1 MSAEATEKRK
11 LILIVEDVESTREV
25 IELSLRDLGTDFR
38 HAGNGLEGLRLA
50 AELLP
55 DLIVLDL
62 ALPKVKG
69 DEVLR
74 VLRTDP
80 VTKEVPVLVVTA
92 HGQSGMARTVIDM
105 GADAFMEKP
114 FLPVELLAAAHELLK
129 RRTG

>member
-1 MSAEATEKRK
+1 MSADKARK
-11 LILIVEDVESTREV
+11 VILIIEDVDSTQVV
-25 IELSLRDLGTDFR
+25 IEMSLRDLDAGFR
-38 HAGNGLEGLRLA
+38 FASDGLEGLRLA

-62 ALPKVKG
+62 ALPKVEG

-74 VLRTDP
+74 VLREDP
-80 VTKEVPVLVVTA
+80 LTRPIPVLVVTA
-92 HGQSGMARTVIDM
+92 HGQSGMARAVIEL

-129 RRTG
+129 R

>member
-1 MSAEATEKRK
+1 M
-11 LILIVEDVESTREV
+11 
-25 IELSLRDLGTDFR
+25 SLRDLDAGFR
-38 HAGNGLEGLRLA
+38 FASDGLEGLRLA

-74 VLRTDP
+74 VLREDP
-80 VTKEVPVLVVTA
+80 LTRSIPVLVVTA
-92 HGQSGMARTVIDM
+92 HGQSGMARAVIEL

-129 RRTG
+129 RPIV